1 MLQRNVI
8 NHRQVAWLVGGVLM
22 TGGMIGLY
30 QSIIRVSRVDAWFFQ
45 IIPMIYAILI
55 AYVLLELGHAFP
67 GKNLFE
73 ILFLVCGKWVGGF
86 INLILLL
93 YIWMILVIDV
103 KGLSYFVQASLL
115 PQTPLEVILL
125 VFVLL
130 MMSYRTLEVTARVN
144 EIFFPLNVIAS
155 FLMLCLLINEYDV
168 QRLDPILSTSL
179 KGIFFGNYMTMGMF
193 GDVLLFGAFLPVF
206 IQPRLFFAAIKH
218 GVMIV
223 GFITSLVMLALLMVM
238 GHIIAS
244 RLSYPVLALVQQI
257 HVTDFL
263 DRVDIFL
270 LSIWFPSFAIKVIV
284 AFLALLTGI
293 GSFAGGTQHQPL
305 IPSLGLFLIIT
316 SLLSF
321 PQVEDVERFVGYSFT
336 SVVLIIQVPLLL
348 FLWIRG
354 RIERRRAGNLKSD
367 LPPGTRYHQFYGT
380 MEWTS
385 NLSIVGCF
393 LTVLIGKW
401 YYEQSMSVS
410 QYVTTIVIVLLFIAL
425 VTSYLQMQTVNRYL
439 HKTGR
444 KKVGTY
450 T

>member
-1 MLQRNVI
+1 MLQRHVI

-30 QSIIRVSRVDAWFFQ
+30 QSVVRVSRVDAWSFQ
-45 IIPMIYAILI
+45 IIPIIYAVLI
-55 AYVLLELGHAFP
+55 AYVLFELGHAFP

-103 KGLSYFVQASLL
+103 KGLSYFIQASLL

-130 MMSYRTLEVTARVN
+130 MMSYSTLEVTARVN
-144 EIFFPLNVIAS
+144 EIFFSMNVISS
-155 FLMLCLLINEYDV
+155 FLMLCLLINEYDA

-193 GDVLLFGAFLPVF
+193 GDVLFFGAFLPVF

-223 GFITSLVMLALLMVM
+223 GFTTSLVMLALLMVM

-293 GSFAGGTQHQPL
+293 GSFAGGTQQKPF

-316 SLLSF
+316 ALLSF

-348 FLWIRG
+348 FLWIRA
-354 RIERRRAGNLKSD
+354 RIERRRAGNIKSD
-367 LPPGTRYHQFYGT
+367 FPPGTRYSQFYGT

-385 NLSIVGCF
+385 NLSILGCL
-393 LTVLIGKW
+393 LTVLVGKW
-401 YYEQSMSVS
+401 CFEQSMFVS
-410 QYVTTIVIVLLFIAL
+410 QYVAVIVMVLLAIAL

-444 KKVGTY
+444 KKFGTH